1 MHGEI
6 SGHAD
11 VGQPP
16 LRRRD
21 SAWRL
26 AVALA
31 FSLASWWQ
39 IVDERSVTGRVVDVT
54 LGAAAFALVVV
65 RRRWPLLVAVGTT
78 ALAALTLLAAGPAIL
93 ATVSLATGR
102 RWAPVVAVGALAVA
116 AGEVYTALN
125 PSVRTDP
132 PWLGAAL
139 NTVFTF
145 AGLGWGMYI
154 GSRRELLW
162 SLRRRAEAAENERD
176 LRAERARMEERS
188 RIAREMHDVLAHRIS
203 QISVNAGALT
213 YRSDLSRDQM
223 RDSAGVIRESAHLAL
238 IDLRSVLGVLRDGS
252 GELRHVPQPR
262 YVDLPRLVE
271 EEERRGGA
279 RIAYTDD
286 LAREQLPEGVGRT
299 VYRVV
304 QEGLTN
310 ARKHASGAAVDIKLS
325 GTPDTGVE
333 VLMRNALGFGRS
345 STPGAGLGL
354 IGLTERVQLRGGRLE
369 HGRQGSDFVVRAWV
383 PWSP

>member
-1 MHGEI
+1 MQGES

-11 VGQPP
+11 VEQLP

-21 SAWRL
+21 QAWRL

-39 IVDERSVTGRVVDVT
+39 IVDERSVTGRAVDVT
-54 LGAAAFALVVV
+54 LGAVAFALVLV
-65 RRRWPLLVAVGTT
+65 RRRWPLPVAVGTT

-102 RWAPVVAVGALAVA
+102 RWAPVVAVGVLAVA
-116 AGEVYTALN
+116 GGEVYTALN

-139 NTVFTF
+139 NTVFTL
-145 AGLGWGMYI
+145 AALGWGMYI

-162 SLRRRAEAAENERD
+162 SLRRRAEAAEDERD

-203 QISVNAGALT
+203 QISVNAGAMA
-213 YRSDLSRDQM
+213 YRSDLSREQM

-238 IDLRSVLGVLRDGS
+238 IDLRGVLGVLRDES

-262 YVDLPRLVE
+262 YVDLPHLIE
-271 EEERRGGA
+271 GERRVGTP
-279 RIAYTDD
+279 IAYTDD
-286 LAREQLPEGVGRT
+286 LAPEHLPEGVGRT
-299 VYRVV
+299 VYRLV

-310 ARKHASGAAVDIKLS
+310 ARKHASGAAVDVELS
-325 GTPDTGVE
+325 GTPATGVE
-333 VLMRNALGFGRS
+333 VVMRNALGFGRS

-354 IGLTERVQLRGGRLE
+354 IGLTERVQLQGGRLE

>member
-1 MHGEI
+1 M
-6 SGHAD
+6 
-11 VGQPP
+11 
-16 LRRRD
+16 RRRD
-21 SAWRL
+21 QAWRL

-39 IVDERSVTGRVVDVT
+39 VVDERSVTGRAVDVA
-54 LGAAAFALVVV
+54 LGAVAFALVLV
-65 RRRWPLLVAVGTT
+65 RRRWPLPVAVGTT
-78 ALAALTLLAAGPAIL
+78 ALAALSLLAAGPAIL

-102 RWAPVVAVGALAVA
+102 RWAPIAAVGVLAVA
-116 AGEVYTALN
+116 GGEVYTALN

-139 NTVFTF
+139 NTVFTL
-145 AGLGWGMYI
+145 AALGWGMYI

-162 SLRRRAEAAENERD
+162 SLRRRAEAAEEERD
-176 LRAERARMEERS
+176 LRAERARLEERS

-203 QISVNAGALT
+203 QISVNAGAMA
-213 YRSDLSRDQM
+213 YRSDLSREQM
-223 RDSAGVIRESAHLAL
+223 RDSAGLIRESAHLAL

-252 GELRHVPQPR
+252 GEVRHVPQPR
-262 YVDLPRLVE
+262 YLDLADLI
-271 EEERRGGA
+271 EEERRGGT
-279 RIAYTDD
+279 RIACTDD
-286 LAREQLPEGVGRT
+286 LAREDLPEGVGRT

-310 ARKHASGAAVDIKLS
+310 ARKHAAGAAVDIELS
-325 GTPDTGVE
+325 GTRATGVE
-333 VLMRNALGFGRS
+333 VVMRNALGFGRS

-354 IGLTERVQLRGGRLE
+354 IGLTERVQLQGGRLE
-369 HGRQGSDFVVRAWV
+369 HGREGADFVVRAWV